1 MPEAKRDTA
10 VYPSVCLI
18 TGAASG
24 IGAATARRLADEGA
38 RALILV
44 DRDSDRLHSLGD
56 DLERSGLELLLYA
69 QDVSDENAW
78 EGVEHGVRHHWRGLD
93 GVVVN
98 AGVSESGAIAELSL
112 EAWRRVM
119 SINLDG
125 AFLTLRTGMRL
136 LRDGGSAV
144 VVSSASGVKAEAGIA
159 AYAASKAA
167 VTQLAKVAAKE
178 GSSRGI
184 RVNTILPGGVETPMW
199 SGMDVF
205 RDMVAELGSEQAA
218 FNAIASH
225 GTPLGR
231 YAKPEE
237 IAGQIAFLLSPA
249 ARSMTGADLIVDGG
263 YTL

>member
-1 MPEAKRDTA
+1 MAASFPGI
-10 VYPSVCLI
+10 VLV

-24 IGAATARRLADEGA
+24 IGAATARRLANDGA
-38 RALILV
+38 RALVLV
-44 DRDSDRLHSLGD
+44 DRDESGLNALQGA
-56 DLERSGLELLLYA
+56 LERPGLELMMCP
-69 QDVSDENAW
+69 QDVADEEAW
-78 EGVEHGVRHHWRGLD
+78 SRIESGVRDQWKGLD
-93 GVVVN
+93 GIVAN
-98 AGVSESGAIAELSL
+98 AGVSDNGPITEVSL

-178 GSSRGI
+178 GSPRGI

-249 ARSMTGADLIVDGG
+249 ARSMTGANLIVDGG